1 MSPCTDYNAMNQ
13 MMPFWVLTCIEQ
25 ICSNISEELQRNG
38 LVQVDAEAN
47 ERENC

>member
-1 MSPCTDYNAMNQ
+1 
-13 MMPFWVLTCIEQ
+13 MMAFWVLTCIGH
-25 ICSNISEELQRNG
+25 ICSNISEELQRNS

>member
-13 MMPFWVLTCIEQ
+13 MMTFGILTCMGQ
-25 ICSNISEELQRNG
+25 ICSNISEELQRNS
-38 LVQVDAEAN
+38 LLQVDDEAN